1 MPHSSPD
8 TTPSRRSVLRG
19 AALGAVGVA
28 AAPLIS
34 AYAGGTTATKSS
46 GVTKLT
52 AFTSGYQL
60 QFDNV
65 QIVGP
70 DKPSDTA
77 AWLAAV
83 QQWRADQRSAIGY
96 DDSNYNRPELA
107 WAQHNPI
114 QPQMMV
120 HDLFFYDRATGRYTV
135 DKYLADVKHRY
146 GGIDSVLVWPTY
158 PNIGVDDRNTD
169 QMFRDMPGGITGLR
183 QMVADFNRAGVKV
196 LFPIHPWDVGTRDPG
211 QSWSVIL
218 PKTMAEIG
226 ADGMNGDTMYAVTL
240 DYFTDSVADG
250 DPLVLEPELGLA
262 DGNLSAVQWNTQS
275 WGEIWNYT
283 SYVPE
288 VSQAKWLEPRHT
300 VHVNSRWSTSKIDML
315 QSAFFNGTGLE
326 SWENVWGIWNQLTDR
341 DEEAIRRVAAI
352 EREFP
357 DLLVSQGWEPHTP
370 TIQNGSVF
378 ASKWP
383 GNGSQTLWTLV
394 NRSTTA
400 TTGDQLAVPYEA
412 GLRYYD
418 LWNGIELDPEVAD
431 DTATLAFPIEAKGF
445 GAVLAS
451 TTSALPNGF
460 AGFQQRMRQA
470 AARPLSSFSAANTVL
485 PQTMFPVLST
495 SRPAQTP
502 PGMVAIPGADFTFTV
517 SGTEIEGGDM
527 AGVDVQYPW
536 ETLPGRNHS
545 HVVTIPPFYIDRT
558 EVTNAQYQQFMDA
571 AHYRPAD
578 SHNFLK
584 DWDWSDPQHPQ
595 YRAGWDN
602 KPVTWVSLEDSR
614 AYAAWADKRLPNEW
628 EWQYAAQ
635 GSDGRNYPWGNTF
648 DPTRVPPTSSSRDG
662 LPAPADVTAY
672 PAGASPF
679 GVLDMVGNVWQW
691 TNEFTDEHTS
701 AAVVRGG
708 SYYSPQGAPWYFPNG
723 QSNYQLGHHNKYLLM
738 APSLDRSATIGFRT
752 IQDAP
757 GPAAA

>member
-1 MPHSSPD
+1 
-8 TTPSRRSVLRG
+8 
-19 AALGAVGVA
+19 
-28 AAPLIS
+28 
-34 AYAGGTTATKSS
+34 
-46 GVTKLT
+46 
-52 AFTSGYQL
+52 L
-60 QFDNV
+60 QINGI

-77 AWLAAV
+77 AWLAAM
-83 QQWRADQRSAIGY
+83 QQWRTGERSAIGY

-120 HDLFFYDRATGRYTV
+120 HDLYFYDRATGRYTV
-135 DKYLADVKHRY
+135 DTYLADVKRRY

-169 QMFRDMPGGITGLR
+169 QMIRDMPGGISGLR
-183 QMVADFNRAGVKV
+183 QMVADFHRAGVKV

-211 QSWSVIL
+211 QPWSAVL
-218 PKTMAEIG
+218 PTTMAEIG
-226 ADGMNGDTMYAVTL
+226 ADGANGDTMLAVTQ
-240 DYFTDSVADG
+240 DYFTNSVADG
-250 DPLVLEPELGLA
+250 NPLVLEPELGLA
-262 DGNLSAVQWNTQS
+262 KGNFAAIQWNTQS

-283 SYVPE
+283 SYAPL
-288 VSQAKWLEPRHT
+288 VSLAKWLEPRHT
-300 VHVNSRWSTSKIDML
+300 VHVNDRWSTSKIDML

-341 DEEAIRRVAAI
+341 DQEAIRRVAAI

-370 TIQNGSVF
+370 TIQNASVF

-400 TTGDQLAVPYEA
+400 TTGDQLTVPYEA
-412 GLRYYD
+412 GLSYYD
-418 LWNGIELDPEVAD
+418 VWNGVDLDPKVAD
-431 DTATLAFPIEAKGF
+431 GTATLAFPIETKGF

-451 TTSALPNGF
+451 TASALPSGF
-460 AGFQQRMRQA
+460 EGFQQRMRRA
-470 AARPLSSFSAANTVL
+470 SARPLSSFSPANTVL
-485 PQTMFPVLST
+485 TQTMIPIFST
-495 SRPAQTP
+495 APAAQTP
-502 PGMVAIPGADFTFTV
+502 PGMVAIPGAAFPFTV
-517 SGTEIEGGDM
+517 SGTEIEGGDS

-536 ETLPGRNHS
+536 ETQPSRNHS
-545 HVVTIPPFYIDRT
+545 HVVTMPPFYIDRT
-558 EVTNAQYQQFMDA
+558 EITNAQYQQFMDSTQF
-571 AHYRPAD
+571 RPAD
-578 SHNFLK
+578 SHNFLN
-584 DWDWSDPQHPQ
+584 DWDWSDPRHPH
-595 YRAGWDN
+595 YRAGWAD

-614 AYAAWADKRLPNEW
+614 AYATWAGKRLPNDW

-635 GSDGRNYPWGNTF
+635 GLDGRNYPWGNTF
-648 DPTRVPPTSSSRDG
+648 DPTRVPPTSSTRDG
-662 LPAPADVTAY
+662 LPAPADVTAH

-679 GVLDMVGNVWQW
+679 GVLDLVGNVWQW
-691 TNEFTDEHTS
+691 TNEFADQHTS

-708 SYYSPQGAPWYFPNG
+708 SYYRPQGASWYFPSDQNA
-723 QSNYQLGHHNKYLLM
+723 YQLDHHNKYLLM

-752 IQDAP
+752 VQDAS
-757 GPAAA
+757 